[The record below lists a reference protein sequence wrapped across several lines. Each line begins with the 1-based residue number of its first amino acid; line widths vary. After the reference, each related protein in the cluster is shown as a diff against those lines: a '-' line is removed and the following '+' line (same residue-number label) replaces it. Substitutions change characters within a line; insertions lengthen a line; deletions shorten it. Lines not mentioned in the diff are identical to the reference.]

1 MSYDRNNAF
10 GKNGKTYNQNNGKP
24 RQEPFCPLPGQMRE
38 KLKNPNCNFS
48 LYSPRMVSWK
58 IVNNWNGLKAD
69 ESAIS
74 GLYKQSE
81 KLFSA
86 AGDFISKKQERQS
99 AYIAALK
106 EQGVRTFTFR
116 AKTASPLITGL
127 GSGHPTETG
136 MILDRNTGVPYIP
149 ASSIKGVLRLACAVN
164 LARTNEQYANG
175 IVPENDKTLV
185 KFFGSTVQDGEN
197 QTRGQL
203 IFLDAFPAK
212 SVRLKPDIMN
222 PHFGKYYSG
231 EHKQPVET
239 ESPVPIKFL
248 AVQKGTEFV
257 FNCAFMPLKADET
270 CGKEEIDKLFKT
282 AFEEI
287 GFGGKT
293 AIGYGRFKV
302 LEEK

>member
-1 MSYDRNNAF
+1 MAKDYTEVLTPIPKAQFNLLNKSNF
-10 GKNGKTYNQNNGKP
+10 HV
-24 RQEPFCPLPGQMRE
+24 
-38 KLKNPNCNFS
+38 NFS
-48 LYSPRMVSWK
+48 LYFQRMVRWGKFGDDKDGK
-58 IVNNWNGLKAD
+58 IESDKGFENKRNDTKTDLCDKGNSLLPFSNSLLKKRKEMQD
-69 ESAIS
+69 KYIGS
-74 GLYKQSE
+74 
-81 KLFSA
+81 LF
-86 AGDFISKKQERQS
+86 RQG
-99 AYIAALK
+99 I
-106 EQGVRTFTFR
+106 QTFTFR

-164 LARTNEQYANG
+164 LARANEQYANG

-212 SVRLKPDIMN
+212 SVRLKLDIMN

-257 FNCAFMPLKADET
+257 FNCAFMPLKAGET

>member
-1 MSYDRNNAF
+1 MAKDYTEVLTPIPKAQFNLLNKSNF
-10 GKNGKTYNQNNGKP
+10 HV
-24 RQEPFCPLPGQMRE
+24 
-38 KLKNPNCNFS
+38 NFS
-48 LYSPRMVSWK
+48 LYFQRMVRWGKCGDDKDWK
-58 IVNNWNGLKAD
+58 IESDKGFENKRNDTKTDLCDKGNSLLPFSNSLLKKRKEMQD
-69 ESAIS
+69 EYIGS
-74 GLYKQSE
+74 
-81 KLFSA
+81 LF
-86 AGDFISKKQERQS
+86 R
-99 AYIAALK
+99 
-106 EQGVRTFTFR
+106 QGVRTFTFR
-116 AKTASPLITGL
+116 AKTATPLITGL

-164 LARTNEQYANG
+164 LARANEQYANG

-185 KFFGSTVQDGEN
+185 KFFGSTVQNGEN

-203 IFLDAFPAK
+203 IFFDAFPAK
-212 SVRLKPDIMN
+212 SVRLKLDIMN

-248 AVQKGTEFV
+248 AVREKIEFV
-257 FNCAFMPLKADET
+257 FNCAFMPLKAGET